1 MFKKIYPVN
10 LVCVSYEVQC
20 ISWAQGI
27 RCQDEMA
34 SMIHPHYE
42 VGLLMVVEV
51 LIFLRK
57 VKKKRKEKK
66 NVPLLEIASLEHVS
80 HTDEKDAAF

>member
-57 VKKKRKEKK
+57 VKKEKK